1 MKTDELRDKYL
12 DFFKT
17 KGHTVCASDVMVPK
31 WDKTVLFTPA
41 GMNQFKDHFLGKVE
55 LEFTKPQPLKNA
67 FAPATSKTLVAP
79 LTIIRSSRCWG
90 TLALAITSNA
100 KRSTGRGNSSPNQ
113 NGSASTKIVCR
124 SPST

>member
-41 GMNQFKDHFLGKVE
+41 GMNQFNCL
-55 LEFTKPQPLKNA
+55 LYT
-67 FAPATSKTLVAP
+67 
-79 LTIIRSSRCWG
+79 
-90 TLALAITSNA
+90 
-100 KRSTGRGNSSPNQ
+100 
-113 NGSASTKIVCR
+113 
-124 SPST
+124 SPSPRDS